1 MLEIAS
7 YIAQWIF
14 FAYTSYLIGK
24 KLNVNESY
32 PWYLIPLWNFWILA
46 KYSNFKIKK
55 ILLFIL
61 VAFFI
66 SIIIAMIVGIFLIFS
81 IQDGSAISIIAG
93 ADGPTSIFILNRLA
107 PDMIARISYVLLYL
121 IIIIAFWGAVAKNM
135 EKDYIFYGFISLI
148 SPYLPPLCLAFDAI
162 EKFFTTNNTS
172 NMYRL
177 LSEDEKQALALLSK
191 PMDTLSKRMIYLIL
205 SLVVA
210 LGLSLICEHYFT

>member
-66 SIIIAMIVGIFLIFS
+66 VIIVGIFLMFS
-81 IQDGSAISIIAG
+81 IQDTSAISIIAG
-93 ADGPTSIFILNRLA
+93 ADGPTSIFIANRLA
-107 PDMIARISYVLLYL
+107 PDMIAILYVLLYSM
-121 IIIIAFWGAVAKNM
+121 IIIAFWGAVAKNM
-135 EKDYIFYGFISLI
+135 EKDYIFYGLISLI
-148 SPYLPPLCLAFDAI
+148 SPYLPPLFLAFDAI
-162 EKFFTTNNTS
+162 EKFFTTNNAS

-191 PMDTLSKRMIYLIL
+191 PMDTLSKKMIYVIL

-210 LGLSLICEHYFT
+210 LGLSIYFNY

>member
-66 SIIIAMIVGIFLIFS
+66 VIIVGIFLMFS
-81 IQDGSAISIIAG
+81 IQDTSAISIIAG
-93 ADGPTSIFILNRLA
+93 ADGPTSIFIANRLA
-107 PDMIARISYVLLYL
+107 PDMIAILYVLLYS

-135 EKDYIFYGFISLI
+135 EKDYIFYGLISLI
-148 SPYLPPLCLAFDAI
+148 SPYLPPLFLAFDAI
-162 EKFFTTNNTS
+162 EKFFTTNNAS

-177 LSEDEKQALALLSK
+177 LSEDEKKALALASE
-191 PMDTLSKRMIYLIL
+191 PMDTLCKRIIYVIL

-210 LGLSLICEHYFT
+210 LWLSLVCEYYFNH